1 MGDSIPNTKTMSPN
15 GGSQSGPVLTPE
27 YLNSEIKYNRERINM
42 IEGKIAELETP
53 MLTRRTFSAPDPA
66 RTEIT
71 DDTDITMGDY
81 MCLTA
86 AKTIPKVRECTFV
99 EFKNRF
105 DPKGRDGRFAV
116 DVLVSGPLLHQE
128 IQEEHRLRDKL
139 FLKKP
144 PKLAT
149 RIVDD
154 KSLKKAVK
162 MANVN
167 VDLIAQVQTDGM
179 KWPRRIRLQ
188 SPALIRMLARCNRE
202 RWTDR
207 QRTYYRPFNALI
219 YHHPKM
225 CEILAGLEERWG
237 AQVDAEEAQNPSNDD
252 DNESQDSGDRPDD
265 EDSDDVVNSPEAL
278 KCLRAYVKY
287 IDENILPDYHKY
299 EKMDVGSPNA
309 NVRFSDLWYLF
320 RTGELVY
327 RQVDGEL
334 PDRRDFRTGKRI
346 WKTFYVDP
354 IPEREMAAFT
364 DDDEIRD
371 TATKNDERTFRLG
384 CYYIDYNGEEFCCVK
399 TEVKIEQFSGEMPIN
414 SLPIYP
420 MRFCQDWKGRLAH
433 AIKTGE
439 ELINFIQ
446 VKHCSYNGWTLT
458 RDPTGEPTTDA
469 KGNTLEQPE
478 HINSEVMVDFAEA
491 FQQCPQWRPL
501 RASMREKI
509 VDGLTLPEEFK
520 IRWWSGDDRA
530 ILLGET
536 TEQIPV
542 RSGVTWK
549 QRNAFVSQDP
559 FLSRVAENVKNGRHT
574 TVEHLNLGWDTKA
587 LLTGRVF
594 AYVFQE
600 RKFAQL
606 AVAKLRPSPK
616 TGLPLHSLRI
626 PDQTKHAIQGSIEG
640 HFRQKSAERQLDQDW
655 VSLDLIEGKGSGL
668 FILLHGV
675 PGVGKTATAEAIAK
689 ANGKPLFKITVGD
702 LGMTPENLETSLRE
716 IFRLASIWDC
726 ILLLDEVDTFFS
738 ARSKGDT
745 ATAKNGLVSEFL
757 RVLDYYDGILFLT
770 TNRAGVLDEAFKSR
784 IHFKIYYPNLTL
796 EQTIDIWKLNIE
808 RTRQIEEQLS
818 RAEGRLPL
826 EIEENTLLAFAEFHY
841 KEAVK
846 QGKGGHWNGRQIRNA
861 FQVARSLAY
870 YEHGIEEE
878 KRLAEATAGGRD
890 GGVMLSA
897 HRPPKLKVSH
907 FTTMH
912 ELTDSFEKYL
922 SATRGGYSDSET
934 ALENEY
940 RHDRFKDQL
949 TEGLQNAYREGFYRN
964 LARGQVGAEETVT
977 EVLVHQHQHRYQN
990 QNSEMGSQP
999 QAQGQRHNDQQRGEF
1014 QQYAQ
1019 QRQDQNLPS
1028 NIPSFPQQGQQNFQ
1042 VVNRARSNTHRLN
1055 TAGTQPASSPPP
1067 DITLDSISNQGNL
1080 AAQPQQSAPQM
1091 GLFPGQPQPRHT
1103 ASRESLLS
1111 DQGITSN
1118 SSADQNVSQGST
1130 ARVGIPNVGRP
1141 RSGTGASNIS
1151 VGLFPGQSQSHGQS
1165 QNNGPYSGTPPT
1177 SNPATGNCNANSS
1190 NPNTNMN
1197 FGAQGPV
1204 VTHLGTS
1211 PTPRGPSPAI
1221 NIPLQTRNQG
1231 QGHRDSFG
1239 SGGSGGGA
1247 GSYGRQLG
1255 QDPGPGSQGG
1265 YNANYTYGSNPGP
1278 QFSGVS
1284 GSQGQFNNGTGPGIG
1299 GAGFLSPAGGWNYGQ
1314 QQPGP
1319 GIGRY
1324 SPAGFNT
1331 GTNNPNLMQ
1340 YQVGQSQPQVADMS
1354 FFLFLLLSVRGGP
1367 GGRGPGLRRGSLLL
1381 LYGSTAHL
1389 NERFISGLNG
1399 VEPLKICMRFKDCS
1413 NPVGEL
1419 KTA

>member
-1 MGDSIPNTKTMSPN
+1 MGDSIPTKTMSPN
-15 GGSQSGPVLTPE
+15 QGPGSSSNDRQLTLV
-27 YLNSEIKYNRERINM
+27 YLNSEIKYNRDRINI
-42 IEGKIAELETP
+42 IEEKLAELETP
-53 MLTRRTFSAPDPA
+53 IPRRTFSVPDPA

-71 DDTDITMGDY
+71 DDTDITGEY
-81 MCLTA
+81 LCLTA

-105 DPKGRDGRFAV
+105 DPKRRDGRCAV

-154 KSLKKAVK
+154 KSLKKVVK
-162 MANVN
+162 LANVN
-167 VDLIAQVQTDGM
+167 VDLIAQVQSDAM

-188 SPALIRMLARCNRE
+188 APALIRMLARCNRE
-202 RWTDR
+202 SWTDR

-219 YHHPKM
+219 YHHPNMRK
-225 CEILAGLEERWG
+225 ILEELEERWG
-237 AQVDAEEAQNPSNDD
+237 SQVDQEDRGTCVPDD
-252 DNESQDSGDRPDD
+252 DTETK
-265 EDSDDVVNSPEAL
+265 DSDNGEDDDDSDEVVDSPKAL
-278 KCLRAYVKY
+278 RCLRAYVQY
-287 IDENILPDYHKY
+287 MEERILPDYHKY
-299 EKMDVGSPNA
+299 EKMDGRSPDA

-384 CYYIDYNGEEFCCVK
+384 CYYIDYNGEEFVCVK

-420 MRFCQDWKGRLAH
+420 MRFCQDWENRLAH
-433 AIKTGE
+433 AAKTGE
-439 ELINFIQ
+439 DLIDFIRA
-446 VKHCSYNGWTLT
+446 KHCSYNGWTLT
-458 RDPTGEPTTDA
+458 RDPSGEPTTDA
-469 KGNTLEQPE
+469 KGKTLEQPE
-478 HINSEVMVDFAEA
+478 HINSEVMVDFGEA
-491 FQQCPQWRPL
+491 FQQCPQWRPP

-520 IRWWSGDDRA
+520 IRWWSGEDRA

-559 FLSRVAENVKNGRHT
+559 FLSRVCENVKQGRHT
-574 TVEHLNLGWDTKA
+574 TVEHLNLGKDTKA

-606 AVAKLRPSPK
+606 AVAKLRPSPQN
-616 TGLPLHSLRI
+616 GLPLNSLRI
-626 PDQTKHAIQGSIEG
+626 PDTIKHAIQGSIKG
-640 HFRQKSAERQLDQDW
+640 HFRQKTAERKIDQDW

-738 ARSKGDT
+738 ARSKSDA
-745 ATAKNGLVSEFL
+745 ATTKNGLVSEFL

-784 IHFKIYYPNLTL
+784 IHYKIYYPNLSL
-796 EQTIDIWKLNIE
+796 EQTLDIWNLNIK
-808 RTRQIEEQLS
+808 RTQQIEKELCK
-818 RAEGRLPL
+818 AEGRQPL
-826 EIEENTLLAFAEFHY
+826 HINESELLDFAKFHY
-841 KEAVK
+841 EEGLK

-870 YEHGIEEE
+870 YEHGIREEE
-878 KRLAEATAGGRD
+878 LLREAAAGNRD
-890 GGVMLSA
+890 SGVMLSG
-897 HRPPKLKVSH
+897 PPVLDVSH
-907 FTTMH
+907 FRTMH
-912 ELTDSFEKYL
+912 DITASFEKYCN
-922 SATRGGYSDSET
+922 ATRGGYSDSET

-940 RHDRFKDQL
+940 RHDRFRDPL
-949 TEGLQNAYREGFYRN
+949 TEALLNEYRQGFYQK
-964 LARGQVGAEETVT
+964 LAQDQAQSQETVT
-977 EVLVHQHQHRYQN
+977 EVLVHQHRYPNQN
-990 QNSEMGSQP
+990 QSNPTGSQ
-999 QAQGQRHNDQQRGEF
+999 G
-1014 QQYAQ
+1014 
-1019 QRQDQNLPS
+1019 
-1028 NIPSFPQQGQQNFQ
+1028 QQGQPQYGQDQLRQMAFLQ
-1042 VVNRARSNTHRLN
+1042 QQQQQQQQQIATQMQDQGPSSSGMTFVPQGQLQGGGTVNRNRSNSHRSN
-1055 TAGTQPASSPPP
+1055 AGLPQAGSSPPP
-1067 DITLDSISNQGNL
+1067 NITFDPSIASQGNL
-1080 AAQPQQSAPQM
+1080 TSQPQSGNPQR
-1091 GLFPGQPQPRHT
+1091 GALFPGQPSNLGPRHSP
-1103 ASRESLLS
+1103 SRDSLL
-1111 DQGITSN
+1111 G
-1118 SSADQNVSQGST
+1118 T
-1130 ARVGIPNVGRP
+1130 AGIPGNFQNLGPEINTSQSNTGGSPNPNTMTYPVNIGRP
-1141 RSGTGASNIS
+1141 RSGTGASNLS
-1151 VGLFPGQSQSHGQS
+1151 VGLFPGQGNTSSPSQSQPQTQTQTQS
-1165 QNNGPYSGTPPT
+1165 FSGPYGGTTP
-1177 SNPATGNCNANSS
+1177 SNNPDPRPS
-1190 NPNTNMN
+1190 PNTNTSYGTQTSGMP
-1197 FGAQGPV
+1197 Q
-1204 VTHLGTS
+1204 LGTS
-1211 PTPRGPSPAI
+1211 PAPRGPSPAI
-1221 NIPLQTRNQG
+1221 NIPSHNQSMSNIQDQRPG

-1239 SGGSGGGA
+1239 SGGSGGMA
-1247 GSYGRQLG
+1247 GSFGQQG
-1255 QDPGPGSQGG
+1255 QDNDP
-1265 YNANYTYGSNPGP
+1265 YYTYNNNNARQGASGQHSQPGQYYLANQNP
-1278 QFSGVS
+1278 
-1284 GSQGQFNNGTGPGIG
+1284 NNRPNLNTGPGAWNSG
-1299 GAGFLSPAGGWNYGQ
+1299 QPQGLGMGMQMGAGFNFPRENMQGMRTGGASGGQ
-1314 QQPGP
+1314 QQHQQQMQQQQQNQETDLSLDD
-1319 GIGRY
+1319 
-1324 SPAGFNT
+1324 SPF
-1331 GTNNPNLMQ
+1331 
-1340 YQVGQSQPQVADMS
+1340 
-1354 FFLFLLLSVRGGP
+1354 
-1367 GGRGPGLRRGSLLL
+1367 
-1381 LYGSTAHL
+1381 
-1389 NERFISGLNG
+1389 
-1399 VEPLKICMRFKDCS
+1399 PLQ
-1413 NPVGEL
+1413 
-1419 KTA
+1419 